1 MKQRLLYILII
12 AAVFFAPVEPLNIA
26 NLRPVQVIAFYG
38 DGENL
43 VIETDTRDRGVGTTP
58 QQALQNLKDTAKG
71 VLYLDTAEYILM
83 EDTAQSAVEALR
95 WAFRKSA
102 KICRIQGQIALEDAA
117 DFLASHG
124 KLPKIKEWKAGAD
137 LPVLEIVEEHEKN

>member
-12 AAVFFAPVEPLNIA
+12 LGVFFAPVEPMNIA
-26 NLRPVQVIAFYG
+26 NLRPVQVVAFYG

-43 VIETDTRDRGVGTTP
+43 VIETDTCDRGVGATP
-58 QQALQNLKDTAKG
+58 QQALQNLKDTANG
-71 VLYLDTAEYILM
+71 VVYLDTAEYILM
-83 EDTAQSAVEALR
+83 EDTAQAAVEALR

-102 KICRIQGQIALEDAA
+102 KICKMQGQIDLENTA

-124 KLPKIKEWKAGAD
+124 KLPRIEDWETGAQ
-137 LPVLEIVEEHEKN
+137 LPVLGTFEESEIF